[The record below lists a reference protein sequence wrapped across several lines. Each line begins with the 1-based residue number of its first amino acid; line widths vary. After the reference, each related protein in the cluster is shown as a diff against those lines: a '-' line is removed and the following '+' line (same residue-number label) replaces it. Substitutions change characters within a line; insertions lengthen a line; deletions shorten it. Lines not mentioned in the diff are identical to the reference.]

1 MNIGD
6 VTLEQLMAEDY
17 YVFIKN
23 HPKFGYN
30 VTLVSD
36 EVEDDVVG
44 VGIHPDAMESF
55 ASLCREFLRKY
66 EACQEEL

>member
-1 MNIGD
+1 MNIGEI
-6 VTLEQLMAEDY
+6 TLEDLMGEDY

-30 VTLVSD
+30 MTLVSD

-55 ASLCREFLRKY
+55 AHFCRAFVRKY
-66 EACQEEL
+66 DECQEEL